1 MTFHK
6 INFNK
11 PKEKRVDLD
20 GENAAR
26 ASGLLLGYNNGLGIE
41 PPNQNQIAD
50 DIVRESLD
58 PNGIPTVQPGDI
70 AGKVA
75 FSQGDYSEAP
85 PTTGD
90 LNTNSSETTDS
101 IGTDQLA
108 KKLDNYRIAGNGN
121 LNNIPQIYNNSLA

>member
-6 INFNK
+6 ISINK
-11 PKEKRVDLD
+11 DNRFDTGEAHAALAGAKR
-20 GENAAR
+20 A
-26 ASGLLLGYNNGLGIE
+26 NNNLGIE
-41 PPNQNQIAD
+41 PPNQNQIAA
-50 DIVRESLD
+50 DIVGESLD

-70 AGKVA
+70 AGKVE

-108 KKLDNYRIAGNGN
+108 KKLTNYRIAGNGN
-121 LNNIPQIYNNSLA
+121 LNNIPQLYPNSFA